1 MQWLKQLQDDRRK
14 VDEKKEIEEQQKLK
28 RRSEFMEREAKKRL
42 LKKASKEETFCEAD
56 IEESSL
62 SSLPPQWSATPSISG
77 AESSSVKPA
86 WCQSEAANESAE
98 AMAEINDEADLLD
111 FVHDLDFDQYDQD
124 LELQALMG
132 QVKECIKRLQREK
145 KKDETTLRTCV
156 DSETANARA
165 EKLDSQ
171 IVVDFVPSNMDA
183 NEDESDD
190 LNSIA
195 NTVMSES
202 TIRSV
207 HSRKSLAVLV
217 TRARERIIG
226 MMDPIEE

>member
-1 MQWLKQLQDDRRK
+1 MQWLKQLQEDRRK

-42 LKKASKEETFCEAD
+42 LKKTSKEETFCE
-56 IEESSL
+56 ESSI
-62 SSLPPQWSATPSISG
+62 SSLPPQWSATQSISG

-132 QVKECIKRLQREK
+132 QVKERIKRLQREK

-156 DSETANARA
+156 DVSTSFLERSC
-165 EKLDSQ
+165 LIMQLISSLR
-171 IVVDFVPSNMDA
+171 VPSCI
-183 NEDESDD
+183 
-190 LNSIA
+190 L
-195 NTVMSES
+195 T
-202 TIRSV
+202 TIPYIFL
-207 HSRKSLAVLV
+207 SLFP
-217 TRARERIIG
+217 TE
-226 MMDPIEE
+226 

>member
-86 WCQSEAANESAE
+86 WCQSEAAMNRLKQWPKST
-98 AMAEINDEADLLD
+98 MKLISWILSMTSTLINTIKTLNYKLLWD
-111 FVHDLDFDQYDQD
+111 
-124 LELQALMG
+124 
-132 QVKECIKRLQREK
+132 K
-145 KKDETTLRTCV
+145 
-156 DSETANARA
+156 
-165 EKLDSQ
+165 
-171 IVVDFVPSNMDA
+171 
-183 NEDESDD
+183 
-190 LNSIA
+190 
-195 NTVMSES
+195 
-202 TIRSV
+202 
-207 HSRKSLAVLV
+207 
-217 TRARERIIG
+217 
-226 MMDPIEE
+226 